1 MNTTKVWLNVPS
13 GGNFDWLVISDLTA
27 LCDIISVYIEAF
39 LREREKGK
47 RYYREGEKVT
57 KHDFTYI
64 SIGERSS
71 GSLH

>member
-13 GGNFDWLVISDLTA
+13 GGDFDWLVISDLTA

-47 RYYREGEKVT
+47 RYYRA
-57 KHDFTYI
+57 
-64 SIGERSS
+64 IGWLVAL
-71 GSLH
+71 GLTAL